1 MDENNSLIFLAFFSV
16 FLFVASICSCVDRVI
31 NRRTT
36 FSRIENINEINEINE
51 NVDTISIPPKY
62 EEIYETN

>member
-1 MDENNSLIFLAFFSV
+1 MDENNSLIFLSFFSV

-36 FSRIENINEINEINE
+36 FSRIENINEINE

-62 EEIYETN
+62 EEIYETNKL